1 MAHQANDLGNHELPL
16 DRERPPGPTPAPAAA
31 SPPCLQHT
39 HPEQGHSTT
48 GTARL
53 TPGSGLDTWKGC
65 ERRPV
70 PRAQGLVQL
79 ERVPASKGARC
90 RQAAPPQV
98 TWELYRW
105 TVRPAKVRSHRTA
118 ECSGSRRM
126 CVPPRPDL
134 KPGAQNSSSRNH
146 GNSHL

>member
-31 SPPCLQHT
+31 SPPCPQHT
-39 HPEQGHSTT
+39 HLEQGHSTT

-105 TVRPAKVRSHRTA
+105 TEASQGQVTQNCGVQWVTPHVCPTQTRPETWGTK
-118 ECSGSRRM
+118 
-126 CVPPRPDL
+126 L
-134 KPGAQNSSSRNH
+134 K
-146 GNSHL
+146 L